1 MNLERF
7 AKSRDLSIAIE
18 LELQIVSTDDR
29 DLAPMAADVL
39 YAMRREHIPGTLKA
53 ATTRSMIAV
62 STGFCEGHAEALTR
76 LQAIRDALVRRA
88 AGLDLRLCGGGT
100 HPFQDWIQ
108 QRIYDTRRFSQ
119 LHELYAQLAK
129 QFTIFGQH
137 VHVGCPSPD
146 ESLELLHGLSRFMPH
161 LIALSASSPF
171 SQGAD
176 TAFDSSRL
184 NSVFGFP
191 LSGRAPFFLHW
202 EDYERYLDK
211 VSRTGV
217 VRSMMDFQWDARP
230 NPELGAVEVRALD
243 APLTVEKAAALAGY
257 IQCLAR
263 WLRLERPFV
272 LRDDDY
278 LLYTFNRFEAC
289 RFGLDANYIDPGTG
303 ERHTLREHIL
313 NSINRLEGHAME
325 LDAEDA
331 LALLRDSVLHAGND
345 ASWVRAAFDRCADL
359 SEVVDLMSLRWAGNP
374 A

>member
-1 MNLERF
+1 MNQERF
-7 AKSRDLSIAIE
+7 AKSPDLSLVIE
-18 LELQIVSTDDR
+18 LELQIVSVDDR

-39 YAMRREHIPGTLKA
+39 HAMRHEHIPGTLTA
-53 ATTRSMIAV
+53 ATTRSMIEL
-62 STGFCEGHAEALTR
+62 STGFCEDHAEALTR
-76 LQAIRDALVRRA
+76 LRAIRDALVRRA

-108 QRIYDTRRFSQ
+108 QRIHDTCRFSH

-137 VHVGCPSPD
+137 VHVGCPGPD

-171 SQGAD
+171 SQGTD

-184 NSVFGFP
+184 NAVFGFP
-191 LSGRAPFFLHW
+191 LSGRAPFVLHW
-202 EDYERYLDK
+202 EDYERYFGK
-211 VSRTGV
+211 MSRTGV
-217 VRSMMDFQWDARP
+217 VRSMNDFKWDVRP
-230 NPELGAVEVRALD
+230 NPEFGTVEVRALD
-243 APLTVEKAAALAGY
+243 TPLTVEKAAALAGY

-263 WLRLERPFV
+263 WLRRERPFV
-272 LRDDDY
+272 LREDDY

-303 ERHTLREHIL
+303 ERHTLREQIL
-313 NSINRLEGHAME
+313 HSINLLESHAME
-325 LDAEDA
+325 LGAEDA
-331 LALLRDSVLHAGND
+331 LALLRDTVLRTGND

-359 SEVVDLMSLRWAGNP
+359 PDVVDELSLMWAGSP